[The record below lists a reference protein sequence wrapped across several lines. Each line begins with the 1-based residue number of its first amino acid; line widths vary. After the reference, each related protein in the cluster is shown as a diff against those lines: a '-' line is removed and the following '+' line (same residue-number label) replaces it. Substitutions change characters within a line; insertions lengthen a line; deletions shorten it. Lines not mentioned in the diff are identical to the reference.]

1 MSHTEEDADRS
12 RWSWPIVPNAGQ
24 ARLLA
29 LVAGCFLIVGCISLG
44 ERALTLSA
52 DWHARRAWPSADGE
66 IVSATQQDDSELSRK
81 YGSVRGRTRYWVE
94 YEVRFAVPPERC
106 PTGMISEG
114 VAELMPC
121 RAVVRTRST
130 QSSSE
135 LFQWFLHGYQVNQR
149 VRVLWDPDAHGRAD
163 VKIVG
168 EPLWLWYNLDTLA
181 LSMVWVLGFGVLFV
195 FLRRREAF
203 LVRSRPDRVC

>member
-1 MSHTEEDADRS
+1 MPHTEEDADRS
-12 RWSWPIVPNAGQ
+12 GSPWLIVPNAGR
-24 ARLLA
+24 AGRLA
-29 LVAGCFLIVGCISLG
+29 FVAGIFLIVGCLSLS

-52 DWHARRAWPSADGE
+52 DWYARRAWPSADGE
-66 IVSATQQDDSELSRK
+66 VVSATQQDDSDLSRK

-114 VAELMPC
+114 AAQLMPC
-121 RAVVRTRST
+121 RGVVRTRST

-135 LFQWFLHGYQVNQR
+135 VFQWFLHGYQVNQR
-149 VRVLWDPDAHGRAD
+149 VRVLWDPEARARAD

-168 EPLWLWYNLDTLA
+168 EPLGLWYNLDRLA
-181 LSMVWVLGFGVLFV
+181 LSIVWVLGFGALFV
-195 FLRRREAF
+195 LLRGRKPTT
-203 LVRSRPDRVC
+203 PDV